1 MAPAAKAGG
10 KELEELI
17 VEMIEQTFQKMFN
30 RGLRIKSFPWLA
42 MC

>member
-1 MAPAAKAGG
+1 VPYLHDPAKLLYTSMAPAAKAGG

-30 RGLRIKSFPWLA
+30 
-42 MC
+42 